1 MKKLLRHIAVSVVLS
16 SLLII
21 NLLTPVAYATEGVYE
36 LAFDNLFVFEQ
47 WANHPKSGIVGPELI
62 GGEITK
68 DISAGS
74 FTLTNN
80 STTGEIYTAHS
91 MSSNAGYYSMPVK
104 PNTSYIFEYNANGT
118 VTDFESFVF
127 FFDSLDTYISNKTAK
142 ATQYGHNMWEFTT
155 PENAAFIQIRF
166 DNNSM
171 NSYATVC
178 DIRICESEVYEYSK
192 DNVFRKIY
200 TYSSSSGVYGELPQP
215 EREGLVF
222 VGWYTGPDGT
232 GERIT
237 EDTAIASN
245 SYSLYSKWD
254 PVLLGDLQI
263 VSLPQKREYCL
274 GEKLNT
280 SGLTISIT
288 YPDGTTEILE
298 SGFYYS
304 PQTLTEVGTQ
314 SITVTYGNKS
324 AAFTVN
330 VKEFENVSVSLNGSA
345 ITVPMA
351 NYKYTMGTD
360 VSAFN
365 RYEVHYSSD
374 AYVKGIMLMGET
386 TEEFFLEPSEDGV
399 FTGYIDGFLSGTTQ
413 TQITSVSFTGLDKD
427 FMDFTLKS
435 VTTSQNTV
443 PDNMVY
449 LSSSDY
455 KIGIDLAWGGAL
467 SYLED
472 LNNNVMSSVAKRAFY
487 GSTITEVDFKSKVNT
502 SAWLYNTSSN
512 VNLINCNDTG
522 RLVQQSYYG
531 TGSYPY
537 EPGDYNGV
545 PWNYN
550 PVQGGNVHNEASKIV
565 DLKVTEN
572 EIYVKCRP
580 LDWGKTAE
588 HITPSYME
596 AWYTLEEGLM
606 RATCRF
612 VDYSGYPEATTTQE
626 LPAFYCV
633 EPLNTF
639 VYYGGGE
646 PWSDNNTIVTESALE
661 FWGDHPD
668 QFFDCNENWAAFIGD
683 DADSFGIGLYCP
695 GQTNMYS
702 GVFSRD
708 LCTSVDPAT
717 ESPTSYIA
725 AVDTFTFKSFNP
737 FSYAYYITTGNIDT
751 IRNNFKAVA
760 TDPADPCNVGYT
772 NGYCNN
778 CGKYQVPTLTTDKY
792 DLNSDGLKEN
802 VYEISNAGELH
813 WFSANVNAGDNTA
826 NAVLLCDITDNT
838 DVLSAYGI
846 LNADTSDFKV
856 WEPIGNDTYQYNG
869 MFDGQGHTV
878 NGLYVND
885 SEKTNVGLFGY
896 IGSGATVKKVGVD
909 NSYFGGNQY
918 IGGICGRNI
927 GAIENCYTYCVAVN
941 GTSYV
946 GGAIGYTSGTVNNCY
961 NAGFVNAT
969 NNYCGGFAGNALS
982 ATNISNCYYL
992 SDCAKDG
999 SGASQNGIGNSTKG
1013 NTTADTE
1020 SSTKTKSI
1028 EEFASGEVA
1037 FLLQQGN
1044 EKQLWGQKTNISGS
1058 CPVFDTSGEY
1068 KVIASKNDTYSLVYI
1083 GDVVADEVIDG
1094 NDYQQLVNMVL
1105 SEDGIEESDYF
1116 KADIDGDGALDVID
1130 CSLLE
1135 RIVNGH
1141 KANVTVYL
1149 KGDFDFDGVAF
1160 TANDIKA
1167 MKNAIK
1173 NTSNL
1178 STMQKYA
1185 CDLNCDETVDNEDL
1199 ELLNEQEETA
1209 SVPVYL
1215 TMKETMAL
1223 ENKTA
1228 NVIILCGQ
1236 SNAYGASPLT
1246 AEVKAAVADTDFSNV
1261 KIKYNNI
1268 NSDDGLSNWKTHY
1281 SNDAFETFRLGIGG
1295 QADLWFGP
1303 EVGLAYYLA
1312 TNESTKDEEW
1322 YIIKYTAAGTYLGG
1336 NWLYE
1341 SNYQNAV
1348 NAENIYNDL
1357 GGYLSDLMIT
1367 YVDSALDEVARLH
1380 GADSVNIRSFMWH
1393 QGESD
1398 SVVEAWANQYGDLQ
1412 NILVNKVRSA
1422 FEARDEDAHIGFV
1435 DGGIAAY
1442 NSNTFYNPLLD
1453 TKQTYNSWVYSD
1465 TVNSHKTNNAS
1476 LWYVPEATAKNIIG
1490 IISSGLYNNSSSS
1503 TAKLSDSIWIDTS
1516 TCKSKYENNN
1526 ENGEFDGAHYC
1537 GESMFKIGQWYAYG
1551 MLQVSNY

>member
-1 MKKLLRHIAVSVVLS
+1 MKKISKRIAVILISVI
-16 SLLII
+16 LLAM
-21 NLLTPVAYATEGVYE
+21 NLLNPVAFAASDVYE

-47 WANHPKSGIVGPELI
+47 WANHAKSGIVGPSLT

-80 STTGEIYTAHS
+80 STGEIYTAHS
-91 MSSNAGYYSMPVK
+91 MGSNAGYYSMPVK
-104 PNTSYIFEYNANGT
+104 PDTNYIFEYNANGS
-118 VTDFESFVF
+118 VTSFESFVF
-127 FFDSLDTYISNKTAK
+127 YFDSLDAYISHDSAF
-142 ATQYGHNMWEFTT
+142 ATQYGQNMWSFTT
-155 PENAAFIQIRF
+155 PSNAAFIQIRF
-166 DNNSM
+166 DNNSIG
-171 NSYATVC
+171 SYATVS

-192 DNVFRKIY
+192 DNVFRKAY
-200 TYSSSSGVYGELPQP
+200 TYSSDAVYGELPQP

-222 VGWYTGPDGT
+222 AGWYTGPDGT

-237 EDTAIASN
+237 EDTTIADT
-245 SYSLYSKWD
+245 SYSLYSKWE
-254 PVLLGDLQI
+254 PVLLGDLNI
-263 VSLPQKREYCL
+263 VSLPKKLDYCL

-280 SGLTISIT
+280 SGLAISVT
-288 YPDGTTEILE
+288 YPDGTTEVLE
-298 SGFYYS
+298 SGFYFS
-304 PQTLTEVGTQ
+304 PQVLNETGNQ
-314 SITVTYGNKS
+314 IITVTYGDKS
-324 AAFTVN
+324 AEFTVT
-330 VKEFENVSVSLNGSA
+330 VKESEDVSVTVNGSA

-351 NYKYTMGTD
+351 NCKYTIAKT

-365 RYEVHYSSD
+365 RYEIHYSSD

-386 TEEFFLEPSEDGV
+386 TEEFFLEPSDDGV
-399 FTGYIDGFLSGTTQ
+399 FEGYIDGFLDGTTQ
-413 TQITSVSFTGLDKD
+413 TQITSIAFTALDID

-435 VTTSQNTV
+435 VTTSNNTV

-467 SYLED
+467 TYLED
-472 LNNNVMSSVAKRAFY
+472 LTNNVMSSVSKY
-487 GSTITEVDFKSKVNT
+487 GTSKITEVDFKSKVNT
-502 SAWLYNTSSN
+502 TSWLYNTSSN

-537 EPGDYNGV
+537 ECGDYNGV

-550 PVQGGNVHNEASKIV
+550 PVQGGNVHNEPSKIV
-565 DLKVTEN
+565 DLKVSDN

-588 HITPSYME
+588 YITPSYME
-596 AWYTLEEGLM
+596 AWYTIEDGLM

-639 VYYGGGE
+639 VYYSGGE
-646 PWSDNNTIVTESALE
+646 PWSDSNTKVTEADLQ
-661 FWGDHPD
+661 FWGDYPD

-683 DADSFGIGLYCP
+683 DEDSFGIGLYCP
-695 GQTNMYS
+695 GQTNMFS

-708 LCTSVDPAT
+708 NCTTVSPAT

-737 FSYAYYITTGNIDT
+737 FSYAYYITTGNVDT

-760 TDPADPCNVGYT
+760 TDPSDPCEVGYT

-792 DLNSDGLKEN
+792 DLNGDGNKEN

-826 NAVLLCDITDNT
+826 NAVVVCNITDNT

-846 LNADTSDFKV
+846 LNSNTSDFKV
-856 WEPIGNDTYQYNG
+856 WEPIGNATYRYNG
-869 MFDGQGHTV
+869 IFDGQGHTI

-885 SEKTNVGLFGY
+885 SAKANVGLFGY
-896 IGSGATVKKVGVD
+896 IGSSATVKKVGID
-909 NSYFGGNQY
+909 NSYFGGNEY
-918 IGGICGRNI
+918 VGGLCGLNA
-927 GAIENCYTYCVAVN
+927 GAIENCYTYCTVAD

-946 GGAIGYTSGTVNNCY
+946 GGTVGYTSGTIKNCY
-961 NAGFVNAT
+961 NAGIAGAT
-969 NNYCGGFAGNALS
+969 NNYCGGFAGGASS
-982 ATNISNCYYL
+982 ATSLSNCYYL

-999 SGASQNGIGNSTKG
+999 SGVSQNGIGNSTQG

-1020 SSTKTKSI
+1020 SSTKCKSM

-1037 FLLQQGN
+1037 FLLQQVN
-1044 EKQLWGQKTNISGS
+1044 EEQLWGQKTNIAGA

-1068 KVIASKNDTYSLVYI
+1068 KVTASKNETYSLVHM
-1083 GDVVADEVIDG
+1083 GDIVDDDVIDE
-1094 NDYQQLVNMVL
+1094 NDLQQLVNMAL
-1105 SEDGIEESDYF
+1105 SDNTPQDADYF
-1116 KADIDGDGALDVID
+1116 ISDIDGDGALDVID

-1135 RIVNGH
+1135 KMINGH
-1141 KANVTVYL
+1141 KVNISVYL
-1149 KGDFDFDGVAF
+1149 KGDFDFDGVPF
-1160 TANDIKA
+1160 TANDIDA
-1167 MKNAIK
+1167 MKKAIK
-1173 NTSNL
+1173 DTSNL
-1178 STMQKYA
+1178 STTQKYV
-1185 CDLNCDETVDNEDL
+1185 CDLNSDEIVDNSDY
-1199 ELLNEQEETA
+1199 ELLTQQEVNV

-1215 TMKETMAL
+1215 SMKETMAL
-1223 ENKTA
+1223 KTKTA

-1246 AEVKAAVADTDFSNV
+1246 EEVKAAVADTDFSNV
-1261 KIKYNNI
+1261 KIRYNNI
-1268 NSDDGLSNWKTHY
+1268 NSDDGLSNWRTHY

-1295 QADLWFGP
+1295 QADRWFGP

-1336 NWLYE
+1336 NWLHE

-1348 NAENIYNDL
+1348 TDENIYNDL
-1357 GGYLSDLMIT
+1357 GGYLSDTMIT
-1367 YVDSALDEVARLH
+1367 YVNAALDDLAIMH
-1380 GADSVNIRSFMWH
+1380 GADKINIRSFMWH

-1398 SVVEAWANQYGDLQ
+1398 SCVEEWANQYGDLQ

-1422 FEARDEDAHIGFV
+1422 FETRDADAHIGFV

-1442 NSNTFYNPLLD
+1442 NSNTFYNPLLS
-1453 TKQTYNSWVYSD
+1453 TTQTYNSWVYSD
-1465 TVNSHKTNNAS
+1465 TVNTHKTKNAS
-1476 LWYVPEATAKNIIG
+1476 LWYVPEETTKNIIG
-1490 IISSGLYNNSSSS
+1490 KLSAGLYENSSSS
-1503 TAKLSDSIWIDTS
+1503 TTTLSDSIWIDTS

-1526 ENGEFDGAHYC
+1526 ENSEYDGAHYC

-1551 MLQVSNY
+1551 MLQVSDF